1 MIYPGVPITGGQGTP
16 NEPYTLGEAPLTAAE
31 YLIKNKLSSD
41 INTSPTNG
49 LFGIDNQGELTTST
63 SPREYRYVGANPHNY
78 IQFNNELWRIMGIFD
93 GQLKIIRNAP
103 IEDMSWD
110 INRVND
116 WSKSSLQTYLN
127 NDYYETID
135 SEDQLKIDNNYV
147 WKLGG
152 SSTYNDVT
160 AQMFYERERGTDV
173 YSGHPTEWIGKIGLM
188 YVSDYGFSTS
198 GGIATSRNDCLTT
211 VLNVWPDPTVSD
223 CKTNSWLYYEP
234 NYQWTLT
241 REATSSYVVFFVSSL
256 GHSDYSSVDRIYAIR
271 PTLYLLPTVEIVS
284 GTGASSDP
292 YILK

>member
-1 MIYPGVPITGGQGTP
+1 MIHPGVPITGGQGTP

-49 LFGIDNQGELTTST
+49 LFGIDNQGKLTTST

-78 IQFNNELWRIMGIFD
+78 IQFNNELWRIIGIFD

-103 IEDMSWD
+103 IEDMPWD

-127 NDYYETID
+127 NDYYEMIRV
-135 SEDQLKIDNNYV
+135 EDKKKIDEYT

-152 SSTYNDVT
+152 SPTFNDVT
-160 AQMFYERERGTDV
+160 TQMFYERERGTEV
-173 YSGHPTEWIGKIGLM
+173 YEGRPIEWAGEIALM
-188 YVSDYGFSTS
+188 YPSDYGFSTS
-198 GGIATSRNDCLTT
+198 GGSTNNRNACLASALYNWNNVEDCYK
-211 VLNVWPDPTVSD
+211 ND
-223 CKTNSWLYYEP
+223 WLY
-234 NYQWTLT
+234 NKDYQWTLT
-241 REATSSYVVFFVSSL
+241 TLTMYYYHTFTIISSGFVSHDT
-256 GHSDYSSVDRIYAIR
+256 GVYHPFGVR
-271 PTLYLLPTVEIVS
+271 PTLFLQPTVEMAS
-284 GTGASSDP
+284 GTGTSSDP